1 MNLNVPDKKIALERE
16 IDFEEILFII
26 SKNKRILFFIA
37 IISSLMSF
45 IFSSNQEVIYRG
57 KFKIIVDSSQ
67 NKVSGRSML
76 NELFGSSK
84 SFFGLGNN
92 LKDGQNIE
100 TKIEILKG
108 PVVLDSV
115 YKHVKEKNEENGDII
130 SFNEWIKNLEV
141 DQVPDTTILEVK
153 YRDNDKKFI
162 IDVLDKISLAY
173 QNYSLEKVNR
183 ENKASYEFLSSQY
196 LIAKNKAKHQVGCRQ
211 TLKLKIRQNNQVKN

>member
-16 IDFEEILFII
+16 IDFEEIIFII
-26 SKNKRILFFIA
+26 SKNQRILFFIE
-37 IISSLMSF
+37 IISSLISF
-45 IFSSNQEVIYRG
+45 IFSLNQEVYRG

-67 NKVSGRSML
+67 NKVSGSSML
-76 NELFGSSK
+76 NELFGASK

-115 YKHVKEKNEENGDII
+115 YKHVKEKNEENGDIL

-153 YRDNDKKFI
+153 YRDNDKKLI
-162 IDVLDKISLAY
+162 IDVLEKISLSY
-173 QNYSLEKVNR
+173 QNYSLEKVI
-183 ENKASYEFLSSQY
+183 E
-196 LIAKNKAKHQVGCRQ
+196 
-211 TLKLKIRQNNQVKN
+211 KIKPL